1 MKRYFL
7 TALIVLSLGVSAC
20 YRDNW
25 QVNSFEASDKLYTL
39 VLMYQSTE
47 RVISMKPKFV
57 NEKFTVDCINQ
68 IIVDEKLPK
77 CMREQM
83 LFTMGIKKP

>member
-1 MKRYFL
+1 MRRYFL

-25 QVNSFEASDKLYTL
+25 QVNSFEITDKYYNFA
-39 VLMYQSTE
+39 VMYSGTE
-47 RVISMKPKFV
+47 KFV
-57 NEKFTVDCINQ
+57 SMQYEYINNNFSVDCINQ
-68 IIVDEKLPK
+68 ITVDKKLPE